1 LIKIEL
7 LKPQNIDQLNALF
20 LTNLV
25 DYEYFKKLNW
35 NLVQILSQLKTDN
48 NQSFSLWKSNK
59 LIGFIIGNLISI
71 EKKLEYEILLIY
83 VDKKF
88 RKLGFASK
96 LINVVSKFPHLYPLC
111 KITLEVSENNIA
123 AINLYK
129 KNKFS
134 HIGERKNYY
143 NINKN
148 FNENALIFEKKINE

>member
-1 LIKIEL
+1 MKDLFVSVLIALMIL
-7 LKPQNIDQLNALF
+7 VSSSVLADIHQLA
-20 LTNLV
+20 V
-25 DYEYFKKLNW
+25 G
-35 NLVQILSQLKTDN
+35 QI
-48 NQSFSLWKSNK
+48 
-59 LIGFIIGNLISI
+59 ISI

-96 LINVVSKFPHLYPLC
+96 LINVVSKFPYLYPLC